1 MLKKNK
7 ILDKILF
14 LIPLLILVDQAA
26 KFIFINKIILIKG
39 FPIILFRQNT
49 GIAFSFLQNFN
60 PLLII
65 INVIIIILLA
75 YLYFK
80 NINMRL
86 GLILMISGAVSN
98 TLDRI
103 FYGYVVDFIN
113 FGFWPVFNLA
123 DAFASVGL
131 FIIVI
136 KLIKEK

>member
-1 MLKKNK
+1 MPKKDK
-7 ILDKILF
+7 ILDKILL

-75 YLYFK
+75 YLYVNYK
-80 NINMRL
+80 ESRI
-86 GLILMISGAVSN
+86 GLVLLISGAIGN
-98 TLDRI
+98 TLDRVI
-103 FYGYVVDFIN
+103 YGYVIDFIN
-113 FGFWPVFNLA
+113 FGFWPVFNFA
-123 DAFASVGL
+123 DVFASIGL
-131 FIIVI
+131 VIIVI
-136 KLIKEK
+136 KLIKER